1 MILLFNCNAQFE
13 QYNNNRV
20 LTNDNNFVSNN
31 KLITLKLNALNDIV
45 KADATL
51 LNEPTTYAVGTAGLG
66 STSFY
71 GGVLLPDGKVLLV
84 PRNKGQCYVYDPV
97 NDTTYAVG
105 TAGLGNDAFM
115 GGVLLS
121 DGKALLVPRNKG
133 QCYVYGS
140 IFSKN
145 FQLGTLLSRY
155 LNKL

>member
-13 QYNNNRV
+13 QYNNDRV

-66 STSFY
+66 TTAFI

-84 PRNKGQCYVYDPV
+84 PRD
-97 NDTTYAVG
+97 
-105 TAGLGNDAFM
+105 
-115 GGVLLS
+115 
-121 DGKALLVPRNKG
+121 KG

-145 FQLGTLLSRY
+145 FQSGTLLSRY

>member
-1 MILLFNCNAQFE
+1 MLFRS
-13 QYNNNRV
+13 NNDRL

-66 STSFY
+66 SSAFVGGVLLPDGKVLLVPNSKGQCYVYDSVSNTTYAVGTAGLGSEVFR

-84 PRNKGQCYVYDPV
+84 PRNKGQCH
-97 NDTTYAVG
+97 
-105 TAGLGNDAFM
+105 
-115 GGVLLS
+115 
-121 DGKALLVPRNKG
+121 
-133 QCYVYGS
+133 VYGS

-145 FQLGTLLSRY
+145 FQFGTLLSRY